1 MTGLN
6 GVLAVR
12 LVVSVIK
19 KDQRAMSV
27 QISKTMSKLEPAVS
41 HFQMFHTMN
50 GLHGVNALQL
60 VPVVLWFVP
69 LNIFVVKCS
78 VVIPPLVAQKA
89 TGKNGDH
96 GLAAVSHVEQ
106 VQ

>member
-1 MTGLN
+1 M
-6 GVLAVR
+6 
-12 LVVSVIK
+12 VSVVK
-19 KDQRAMSV
+19 KDQRATSV

-50 GLHGVNALQL
+50 GQHGVNVLPL
-60 VPVVLWFVP
+60 VLVVLWFVP
-69 LNIFVVKCS
+69 LNISVVKCFD
-78 VVIPPLVAQKA
+78 VIPPAVVLKD

-96 GLAAVSHVEQ
+96 GLAAVSHVVL